1 MKTNKMALSADFSLL
16 NASYDR
22 FLFASIGEEENGM
35 PLSVASALAQLG
47 SDPWVEAGRLAKLP
61 RETATEALVA
71 MIARLSPARVAP
83 SDAAVIAARLI
94 LLLPSGV
101 PSGVSR
107 PSVARTGPADPP
119 RGWFNRLVVLLC
131 LALLVFASIN
141 LFVDRGAPS
150 DAPHAIG
157 ATSTP

>member
-71 MIARLSPARVAP
+71 LIARLSPARVAP

-94 LLLPSGV
+94 LLLPSGA
-101 PSGVSR
+101 SS